1 MKKFDRD
8 LIQETIDEMG
18 LTITFDNE
26 ESGFIDDNGELL
38 FMDIYMAEMQDVFQF
53 IRGMANYDCL
63 QSSNF
68 RDDSRCRRY
77 FS

>member
-1 MKKFDRD
+1 MEGLLVKKFDRD

-53 IRGMANYDCL
+53 IRGYDE
-63 QSSNF
+63 Q
-68 RDDSRCRRY
+68 
-77 FS
+77 

>member
-26 ESGFIDDNGELL
+26 ESGVIDDNGELL

-53 IRGMANYDCL
+53 IRGYDE
-63 QSSNF
+63 Q
-68 RDDSRCRRY
+68 
-77 FS
+77 